1 VQGKI
6 WSYTIAQDVPLE
18 FEHQTPYMLA
28 IVELNDGSRV
38 TAQLTDV
45 DGDVNIGDSVE
56 MVTRKL
62 STDGTRGMIVY
73 GYKFRPTII

>member
-1 VQGKI
+1 MQGTI
-6 WSYTIAQDVPLE
+6 WSYTTVQDVPLE
-18 FEHQTPYMLA
+18 FEQQTPYMLA
-28 IVELNDGSRV
+28 VVELEDGTRV

-45 DGDVNIGDSVE
+45 DNEVNIGDQVE

-62 STDGTRGMIVY
+62 STDGPRGMIVY